1 MADKTSVAP
10 PTGDLPLAAQPWL
23 ASRVPHWGDP
33 GWWETQIDAA
43 AGTPYPALC
52 NLRVTLTHYELS
64 LALHSVTGPASG
76 ANFHTWAVWGS
87 KQAGHTIR
95 RDDVPFVPVA
105 AAGLG
110 AALGVGASGGF
121 TCGSLGRRVA
131 TSLAGGVVGA
141 VALNRGAEA
150 LLGSAAG
157 QILGGNVTVLAE
169 IGRQSARFVS
179 AFARP
184 DDRTEQRLEDFLGG
198 LRPGPASE
206 GGQELL
212 RGAYRHYFDASREA
226 DPDRRDELMLC
237 ANLLAILQ
245 EHERLEPYI
254 DASMPHPFR
263 RLVTE
268 RILGFTVGA
277 QAMRVDQDVSAAGRS
292 PFPETLR
299 TIESP
304 DLRAL
309 LDGPHGWDRT
319 PDSLAGS
326 AAHDWTKLSD
336 RMNFIVDLFR
346 TRQSDPSVFTPPYAA
361 WQREM
366 IVAGDVPTGPL

>member
-1 MADKTSVAP
+1 MLDPATSA
-10 PTGDLPLAAQPWL
+10 TSDLPLATQPWL
-23 ASRVPHWGDP
+23 ASRVPHWGDR
-33 GWWETQIDAA
+33 GWWEARIDEAV
-43 AGTPYPALC
+43 GTSDPALC

-95 RDDVPFVPVA
+95 RDDLPNLPVA

-110 AALGVGASGGF
+110 AALGVGAGGGL
-121 TCGSLGRRVA
+121 TRGGVGRRIAGSV
-131 TSLAGGVVGA
+131 AGGVIGA
-141 VALNRGAEA
+141 AAVNRGAEA
-150 LLGSAAG
+150 LLGLAAR

-169 IGRQSARFVS
+169 IGRQSARFVC

-184 DDRTEQRLEDFLGG
+184 EDRTEQQLEAFLEG
-198 LRPGPASE
+198 LRPGPAPD

-212 RGAYRHYFDASREA
+212 RGAYRHYFGASREA

-263 RLVTE
+263 RQVTE
-268 RILGFTVGA
+268 RILGFSVGA
-277 QAMRVDQDVSAAGRS
+277 QAMRVDQDVQATGPS

-309 LDGPHGWDRT
+309 LDGPRGWDRT

-326 AAHDWTKLSD
+326 AALDWTKLSD

-346 TRQSDPSVFTPPYAA
+346 TRQADPTVFTPPYAA